1 MLAPLI
7 FALLLAGI
15 SNILKSH
22 DTSTMGRNTQWC
34 CDTVGLSLYS
44 MCRINEDLVFHC
56 AFSSLPDWVV
66 TSVGVVHELL
76 QVRWNC
82 MCLQLLNSHELDFI
96 IGAVC
101 TG

>member
-1 MLAPLI
+1 MVY
-7 FALLLAGI
+7 FFNEWLLLWDVMLDGVVV
-15 SNILKSH
+15 L
-22 DTSTMGRNTQWC
+22 
-34 CDTVGLSLYS
+34 
-44 MCRINEDLVFHC
+44 LVSRCTICVALTGFGNC
-56 AFSSLPDWVV
+56 AFRSLPDWVV

>member
-1 MLAPLI
+1 MQWLI
-7 FALLLAGI
+7 LWLEMVYFFNGCLLLWDVMLNGVV
-15 SNILKSH
+15 ILLVSR
-22 DTSTMGRNTQWC
+22 SI
-34 CDTVGLSLYS
+34 
-44 MCRINEDLVFHC
+44 MCRINKDLVSHC

-66 TSVGVVHELL
+66 TSIGVVHELL

-96 IGAVC
+96 IDAVC

>member
-1 MLAPLI
+1 MASP
-7 FALLLAGI
+7 
-15 SNILKSH
+15 
-22 DTSTMGRNTQWC
+22 MRRNAQWC
-34 CDTVGLSLYS
+34 CDTVGLSLYN
-44 MCRINEDLVFHC
+44 MCRINKDLVSHC

-76 QVRWNC
+76 QVCWNC
-82 MCLQLLNSHELDFI
+82 MCLQFLNSHELDFI

>member
-1 MLAPLI
+1 MASP
-7 FALLLAGI
+7 
-15 SNILKSH
+15 
-22 DTSTMGRNTQWC
+22 MGRNAQWC
-34 CDTVGLSLYS
+34 CDTVGLSLYN
-44 MCRINEDLVFHC
+44 MCRINRIWYP
-56 AFSSLPDWVV
+56 SSLPDWVV

-96 IGAVC
+96 IDAVC